1 MSTLSSTRA
10 PRSTR
15 TPGEITELCT
25 EPPPMI
31 APALTIDSS
40 ARPPS
45 TNFAGG
51 SCGGSVKIGHRSL

>member
-15 TPGEITELCT
+15 TSGEITLLCT

-31 APALTIDSS
+31 TPGLTIDSS

-51 SCGGSVKIGHRSL
+51 SCGGSV